1 MVIATRPDHAVQV
14 AFNADPNDPAAV
26 PTWSNLTS
34 PFLGASG
41 AKRGKQ
47 YELDLAQSA
56 QPSLAF
62 LDPNEYL
69 NPGNPSSPYAP
80 NVVPLRQVLWQAMW
94 PNTTVGN
101 LLAGQLS
108 PVLDPSFESY
118 TNGASLSWVLTNGSG
133 VTPTVTTTN
142 PQQGTKSLTYNV
154 TAGAGTS
161 GVGLTITCI
170 PGRQYTSS
178 LYLRQ
183 TAANTTQIFING
195 DASGTSTATTGA
207 YVRLTVTWTA
217 TQPTHQL
224 WVTSTTTGT
233 SGTCNVDAIQHEQAA
248 SASAFVTTGPVIY
261 PVLRDYME
269 RWPHTWD
276 QDTAGYLG
284 LCDTNAV
291 DAFAVLAG
299 TDLWTE
305 VRNSILAKAPT
316 YYWALNEPQG
326 ATSFAETSGNSG
338 PSLTR
343 MDSQFG
349 PAPTFAAGVQTK
361 VPGDLSGTGLNIDTA
376 GVGTNVP
383 NSVIQTGWRAD
394 STPLNFGGGPPL
406 NWSVAFFVSRN
417 TPAPLGGQGE
427 QGIIIGKRVGSK
439 LLTMPVLD
447 TPAQIWASS
456 TAPGPAGATAIATD
470 VWADGKPHLVIVV
483 GTITTTTTTVNL
495 WIDGAQ
501 VATATNGTVSGFT
514 TPYLMDFI
522 EVGGY
527 YLGNTPGPSWAG
539 GIYSHVALWTRA
551 LSNAEIADLDNAR
564 KGYLGE
570 GSGARITRYL
580 GYGWTGTSAIDAGQS
595 VMGVSNLATGTSLLA
610 ACQSVTTSENG
621 NFFANA
627 SGSLVFQGR
636 LRRYQT
642 TTPTYV
648 FGENTAGGEL
658 PYLGDVRFDLDL
670 TQVYNSVVITNS
682 GGITATASDATSQ
695 KRYFPRG
702 FPRTVNVGDLEATDA
717 ANWILATHKNP
728 VQRVDQITLD
738 PGANPNLWP
747 VVLSLEIGTRVTVKK
762 RSKGANVGAGL
773 TQSADFFV
781 ESIEHSNIDLEAGTW
796 TTTLLLSPAAAA
808 LQPGLFDDTVYGK
821 FDSTLIFAY

>member
-261 PVLRDYME
+261 PVLRDYIQRGRRVRGARRHRPVDRSPQLYPRQSTHLLLGTE
-269 RWPHTWD
+269 R
-276 QDTAGYLG
+276 TAGRHQLRRNFRQQRPVIDPHG
-284 LCDTNAV
+284 QP
-291 DAFAVLAG
+291 
-299 TDLWTE
+299 
-305 VRNSILAKAPT
+305 VRA
-316 YYWALNEPQG
+316 
-326 ATSFAETSGNSG
+326 
-338 PSLTR
+338 R
-343 MDSQFG
+343 
-349 PAPTFAAGVQTK
+349 
-361 VPGDLSGTGLNIDTA
+361 
-376 GVGTNVP
+376 
-383 NSVIQTGWRAD
+383 
-394 STPLNFGGGPPL
+394 
-406 NWSVAFFVSRN
+406 
-417 TPAPLGGQGE
+417 
-427 QGIIIGKRVGSK
+427 
-439 LLTMPVLD
+439 
-447 TPAQIWASS
+447 
-456 TAPGPAGATAIATD
+456 
-470 VWADGKPHLVIVV
+470 PHLR
-483 GTITTTTTTVNL
+483 GRRP
-495 WIDGAQ
+495 D
-501 VATATNGTVSGFT
+501 
-514 TPYLMDFI
+514 
-522 EVGGY
+522 
-527 YLGNTPGPSWAG
+527 
-539 GIYSHVALWTRA
+539 
-551 LSNAEIADLDNAR
+551 
-564 KGYLGE
+564 E
-570 GSGARITRYL
+570 GSR
-580 GYGWTGTSAIDAGQS
+580 
-595 VMGVSNLATGTSLLA
+595 
-610 ACQSVTTSENG
+610 
-621 NFFANA
+621 
-627 SGSLVFQGR
+627 
-636 LRRYQT
+636 
-642 TTPTYV
+642 
-648 FGENTAGGEL
+648 
-658 PYLGDVRFDLDL
+658 
-670 TQVYNSVVITNS
+670 
-682 GGITATASDATSQ
+682 
-695 KRYFPRG
+695 
-702 FPRTVNVGDLEATDA
+702 
-717 ANWILATHKNP
+717 
-728 VQRVDQITLD
+728 
-738 PGANPNLWP
+738 
-747 VVLSLEIGTRVTVKK
+747 
-762 RSKGANVGAGL
+762 
-773 TQSADFFV
+773 
-781 ESIEHSNIDLEAGTW
+781 
-796 TTTLLLSPAAAA
+796 
-808 LQPGLFDDTVYGK
+808 
-821 FDSTLIFAY
+821 